1 MEEMDRSELLKIP
14 EVVEEIKR
22 HLWIESEKTGYDIG
36 FDRAAADWINKYAE
50 AWLNHYRPNAKLK
63 PKVSAV
69 VPTKPAAAPVS
80 ASKSEATVVKK
91 RRAKSY
97 NFR

>member
-22 HLWIESEKTGYDIG
+22 HLWIESEKAGNDIG
-36 FDRAAADWINKYAE
+36 FDRAAEDWINKYAQ
-50 AWLNHYRPNAKLK
+50 AWLSHYRPNVKLK
-63 PKVSAV
+63 SRSQNATTVKSNTAQ
-69 VPTKPAAAPVS
+69 VS
-80 ASKSEATVVKK
+80 ASKPTAADIKK

-97 NFR
+97 TF